1 MFSYKSEEA
10 HLNQLK
16 QERKKLENKI
26 DVYNYDLKKLDE
38 DRKEI
43 LKQNTLINKANR
55 EEVKKYE
62 QALMQMNRNR
72 WNLQQQ
78 PYESEYEY

>member
-1 MFSYKSEEA
+1 MDRHNY
-10 HLNQLK
+10 LLK
-16 QERKKLENKI
+16 N
-26 DVYNYDLKKLDE
+26 LDD
-38 DRKEI
+38 DRKEF
-43 LKQNTLINKANR
+43 LRQNAFINQANR

-72 WNLQQQ
+72 FNLQQQ